1 VGAYIIVCA
10 NVPDNDLKVFD
21 NWYETEHL
29 VDAFNGFG
37 AINASRG
44 WSVGNSNVHST
55 FYEFTNLSDA
65 KAVLRS
71 DALEKLIKEFDRRWK
86 GKITRTREVVEIVQQ
101 IKLN

>member
-1 VGAYIIVCA
+1 MGAYIIVCA

-44 WSVGNSNVHST
+44 LVIQTFIQRFMNSQI
-55 FYEFTNLSDA
+55 YLM
-65 KAVLRS
+65 L
-71 DALEKLIKEFDRRWK
+71 KLF
-86 GKITRTREVVEIVQQ
+86 
-101 IKLN
+101 